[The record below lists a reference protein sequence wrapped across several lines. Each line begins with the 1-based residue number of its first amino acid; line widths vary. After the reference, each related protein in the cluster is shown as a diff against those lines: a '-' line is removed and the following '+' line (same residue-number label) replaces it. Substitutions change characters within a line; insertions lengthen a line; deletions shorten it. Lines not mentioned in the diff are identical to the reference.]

1 VSVDAL
7 PVASKGAPPG
17 AVKGTGH
24 LSILASPGV
33 CTIYVDG
40 ANKGTTPIATIDV
53 PTGMRQIKCELSN
66 GKSKA
71 TTVIVTDGAT
81 ARYKFITDE

>member
-1 VSVDAL
+1 VNVDTL
-7 PVASKGAPPG
+7 PVAPKGAAPG
-17 AVKGTGH
+17 ALKGTGH
-24 LSILASPGV
+24 LTILAAPGA

-40 ANKGTTPIATIDV
+40 ASKGTTPITTVDV
-53 PTGMRQIKCELSN
+53 PAGLRQIKCELPN

-81 ARYKFITDE
+81 ARYKFDTED